1 MMWYAETKRNNWHL
15 IRGWDAIGW
24 YRQYLRNKWWESLTD
39 EEKKKYEAEIEREF
53 QKIYR
58 LKNACLSYINRVC
71 NERLDLI
78 KEINGI

>member
-1 MMWYAETKRNNWHL
+1 MMWYAEIKRNNWHL
-15 IRGWDAIGW
+15 IRGWDAIVW

-39 EEKKKYEAEIEREF
+39 EEKKKYEA
-53 QKIYR
+53 
-58 LKNACLSYINRVC
+58 INRVC